1 MSERTGWDRGLSVA
15 ADGKGLVGHAGAVLL
30 RRLAD
35 RVGLT
40 RGLAGVLPSSTSAGW
55 RERAGVL
62 VQLAVAMVLRA
73 RSLLEAE
80 QLQLHHQGLFGPAAS
95 DSTMRRLLAE
105 LDDKTLTRIAKV
117 RRRVRRHV
125 WPSGDRPGRPVLLE
139 VMNRGAYVGR
149 LTVAALVTC
158 VVAGTKSSRR

>member
-1 MSERTGWDRGLSVA
+1 MA
-15 ADGKGLVGHAGAVLL
+15 ADGTGLVGHAGAVLL

-62 VQLAVAMVLRA
+62 VQLAVAMVLGA

-80 QLQLHHQGLFGPAAS
+80 QLQLHHQGLFGPAPR
-95 DSTMRRLLAE
+95 TRRCAACWPVW
-105 LDDKTLTRIAKV
+105 TTR
-117 RRRVRRHV
+117 
-125 WPSGDRPGRPVLLE
+125 P
-139 VMNRGAYVGR
+139 
-149 LTVAALVTC
+149 
-158 VVAGTKSSRR
+158 

>member
-55 RERAGVL
+55 RERAAVL
-62 VQLAVAMVLRA
+62 VQLAVPMVLGA

-80 QLQLHHQGLFGPAAS
+80 QLQPHHQGLLGPAVS
-95 DSTMRRLLAE
+95 DSTMRRLLAN
-105 LDDKTLTRIAKV
+105 LDDKTLMKIAKV

-125 WPSGDRPGRPVLLE
+125 
-139 VMNRGAYVGR
+139 
-149 LTVAALVTC
+149 
-158 VVAGTKSSRR
+158 

>member
-1 MSERTGWDRGLSVA
+1 MLG
-15 ADGKGLVGHAGAVLL
+15 
-30 RRLAD
+30 RLAD

-55 RERAGVL
+55 RGRAGVL
-62 VQLAVAMVLRA
+62 VQLAVAMVLGA

-105 LDDKTLTRIAKV
+105 LDDKTLMKIAKV
-117 RRRVRRHV
+117 RRRVRQHV
-125 WPSGDRPGRPVLLE
+125 WMLE
-139 VMNRGAYVGR
+139 VPPRCGV
-149 LTVAALVTC
+149 C
-158 VVAGTKSSRR
+158 